1 MVYLLGYLRY
11 DSDFVPIWGQ
21 SRPVTGIPQIFFV
34 LGLVSSS
41 SREFDGNDQIGN
53 AMMNIGRDPGRNY
66 CVRDRRMAFAF
77 SQHLH
82 SGYALQT

>member
-1 MVYLLGYLRY
+1 MVYLLLVGYLGY

-41 SREFDGNDQIGN
+41 REFDGNDQIGN
-53 AMMNIGRDPGRNY
+53 AMMNIGRDPW
-66 CVRDRRMAFAF
+66 
-77 SQHLH
+77 
-82 SGYALQT
+82 